1 MSAAMRFVRLAL
13 AAIGAVAIG
22 DSAAAAESVS
32 AGALPRHLGVASCA
46 ASACHGKIAPLTN
59 LNVALNEYRTWL
71 LSDRHSQ
78 AFRILQSAKS
88 GAIAG
93 KLGIAEASAAKVCL
107 DCHAD
112 NVPTELRGAKFLL
125 SDGVG
130 CESCHGGA
138 QGWIGTHSKHGALHA
153 ENVARGMVPLER
165 AQVRADV
172 CLACHAGDGERFVT
186 HTLIA
191 AGHPRLRFEL
201 ENYTANMPPHHWV
214 DADYR
219 QRKRAPDGIN
229 LWLVGQLRNAR
240 THVQLLQGEWMVTGR
255 MQPELAFYECYAC
268 HRPVDELRW
277 TRKRAGAEVQP
288 GSLRLQHQS
297 LAVLTVVT
305 GVIEAQA
312 LPELQEAIAEYAR
325 SGSRDV
331 GAAKQAAAR
340 LGNWLDGRSSWE
352 TRHFGATE
360 AREIRRLLVR
370 FAADDQA
377 SDYTVAEQVVLSIE
391 SLSATLGDGQPL
403 GSALDALYAE
413 VRTPTAFEPTR
424 FARTAGSVEGR
435 F

>member
-46 ASACHGKIAPLTN
+46 ASACHGKIAALTN
-59 LNVALNEYRTWL
+59 VNVALNEYRTWL

-88 GAIAG
+88 GAIAA

-153 ENVARGMVPLER
+153 DNVARGMVPLER
-165 AQVRADV
+165 APVRADV

-201 ENYTANMPPHHWV
+201 QNYTANMPPHHQV

-240 THVQLLQGEWMVTGR
+240 SHVRLLQGDWMAAGR
-255 MQPELAFYECYAC
+255 VQPELAFYECFAC

-277 TRKRAGAEVQP
+277 SLTRAGADVQP
-288 GSLRLQHQS
+288 GTLRLQHQS
-297 LAVLTVVT
+297 LAVLAVIA
-305 GVIEAQA
+305 GVIESQA
-312 LPELQEAIAEYAR
+312 LPELEQAMAEYAR
-325 SGSRDV
+325 SGSRAV
-331 GAAKQAAAR
+331 GEVKQAAAR
-340 LGNWLDGRSSWE
+340 LEKWLDARSSW
-352 TRHFGATE
+352 
-360 AREIRRLLVR
+360 
-370 FAADDQA
+370 
-377 SDYTVAEQVVLSIE
+377 
-391 SLSATLGDGQPL
+391 
-403 GSALDALYAE
+403 
-413 VRTPTAFEPTR
+413 
-424 FARTAGSVEGR
+424 
-435 F
+435 